1 MKLLEVFK
9 FPFLWLR
16 CVLFSHFQSSVEIIY
31 KLSEQNLHM
40 PVPFVMYNFGVW
52 ALLLWLPLG
61 FMAVFVQLTD
71 CAFLCMTVPKGNR
84 VESSA
89 QPSLYPTHCDWY
101 SDPEVTKY
109 FT

>member
-9 FPFLWLR
+9 FPFLWLSR
-16 CVLFSHFQSSVEIIY
+16 CVLFNHFQSSVEIIY

-40 PVPFVMYNFGVW
+40 PVPFVMYNFWVW

-71 CAFLCMTVPKGNR
+71 CAFLCMTVFPSG

-89 QPSLYPTHCDWY
+89 QHSVYPAHCDWY
-101 SDPEVTKY
+101 TDREVTKC